1 MPKRIEL
8 SAPIDGPNGVKIA
21 SITLRDPRFSDFTDL
36 GMPVTYVAVKD
47 GGGFEQETP
56 SVIRDW
62 IERLYDGDP
71 NFLAFLNLR
80 DTLALRDAVIDFFRE
95 AREPPAPKTASAPSP
110 APSSSA
116 SASTPSP
123 STI

>member
-1 MPKRIEL
+1 MPKTVQL
-8 SAPIDGPNGVKIA
+8 SSPLAGPNGVKIT
-21 SITLRDPRFSDFTDL
+21 SITLRDPNFGDFVDL
-36 GMPVTYVAVKD
+36 GFPVTYVAVRG

-80 DTLALRDAVIDFFRE
+80 DTLALRDAVVDFFRE
-95 AREPPAPKTASAPSP
+95 ARAPLAPATE
-110 APSSSA
+110 
-116 SASTPSP
+116 
-123 STI
+123 